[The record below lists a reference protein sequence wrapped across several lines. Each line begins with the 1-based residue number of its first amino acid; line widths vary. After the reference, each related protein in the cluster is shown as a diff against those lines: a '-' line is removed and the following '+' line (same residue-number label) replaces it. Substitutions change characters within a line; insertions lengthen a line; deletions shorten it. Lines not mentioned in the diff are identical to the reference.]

1 MDDFPPLPPPGLVAP
16 DVPVNAPMVLDE
28 MPEVA
33 SPPLNIVPL
42 ASSDENV
49 PLMAPNAVD
58 DVQDH
63 SSFDL
68 YAQMPAAMLLGEF
81 VEAASSS
88 DSVAQV
94 TQAARGI
101 SPMNA
106 RGAPVLDSA
115 RIVREDGSSS
125 ARAVSAPLSAR
136 GVREA
141 EPVVDFQ
148 ARAQAIKHQRTMIDV
163 EGEIDASAD
172 TEVMDTDSEHVDA
185 TRPVGDALP
194 QDSPVVLMECPID
207 PPSVPLVRPSASAPE
222 RAPSA
227 PLVSSTAAVL
237 ESAPVAPLECSID
250 APSEPLVQ
258 PSASALVNAPSGAP
272 SAP

>member
-163 EGEIDASAD
+163 GTFHENNGLSMTDFVKFESAKYARNMD
-172 TEVMDTDSEHVDA
+172 DFGCVKTSSLESLKKSFEVQNGVLRICSGSESTSCEDS
-185 TRPVGDALP
+185 
-194 QDSPVVLMECPID
+194 
-207 PPSVPLVRPSASAPE
+207 SVPRITWSKIVNNGDKAE
-222 RAPSA
+222 HFDDGFK
-227 PLVSSTAAVL
+227 
-237 ESAPVAPLECSID
+237 D
-250 APSEPLVQ
+250 AP
-258 PSASALVNAPSGAP
+258 
-272 SAP
+272 